1 MLTKILATRLKQI
14 LQITIS
20 KEQNCGIPNRFIFS
34 NLLTIRE
41 LMSYVN
47 DKKQNTFI
55 ISIDQEKA
63 FDKVNRDIL
72 YKTMEIQSTLYK

>member
-1 MLTKILATRLKQI
+1 
-14 LQITIS
+14 
-20 KEQNCGIPNRFIFS
+20 
-34 NLLTIRE
+34 
-41 LMSYVN
+41 MSYVN